1 VIREFKL
8 CTKVDIDEM
17 DRKVRELREVLEEL
31 AGGGIPGPGYTVAD
45 LERLCGSL
53 VRGQRNDIPRLTPGS
68 WCVAPNIEGMDS
80 DARVEFVFFP
90 TYLAVAIITR
100 ALRGCPGL
108 EESIPGYEK
117 ALRGGLAFSALR
129 GLMGHGCDARAEM
142 MDAVT
147 ILEMGQVDR
156 YLDEKPDACPG
167 LAKLLAE
174 ARGGGRE

>member
-1 VIREFKL
+1 MICEFEP
-8 CTKVDIDEM
+8 CTKVDIGEM

-31 AGGGIPGPGYTVAD
+31 ARGRIPAPHYTTAD
-45 LERLCGSL
+45 LEHLCGSL
-53 VRGQRNDIPRLTPGS
+53 VRGHRNDIPRLVPGS
-68 WCVAPNIEGMDS
+68 WCVAPSIEGMDS

-90 TYLAVAIITR
+90 TYLAVAILTR

-108 EESIPGYEK
+108 EERIPGYEK

-129 GLMGHGCDARAEM
+129 GLMGHGCGAHPEM

-147 ILEMGQVDR
+147 ILETGQVHR

-167 LAKLLAE
+167 LTKLLAE
-174 ARGGGRE
+174 ARGCDRE